1 MPSVEVNRE
10 APDFEIVD
18 YRGEMFKLSSFKGKS
33 NVLIVL
39 NRGFV

>member
-1 MPSVEVNRE
+1 MSNIKINEL

-18 YRGEMFKLSSFKGKS
+18 FNGKKIKLSSFKQKK
-33 NVLIVL
+33 NVLLVL